1 MTPGRLRR
9 LALQVSATLALGALV
24 PASAGAAAR
33 ADALAPPDT
42 AARASRAR
50 SDVAAASGY
59 GADASDPA
67 EPVTL
72 RDIAASNAKV
82 KMAYSAL
89 MNMWTSHFDDI
100 GVTFEAPRLLRY
112 RGTVRTAC
120 GVMPQNNA
128 AYCPQRNAIYFDE
141 VFIAATAK
149 HVGSELGTDGDM
161 AAVGIIAHEV
171 GHAVAI
177 QMGYASRFTYANE
190 AAADCLAGAF
200 ARQSRHDGSLEP
212 GDIEEAFLGMAL
224 AADPAPE
231 ATLVSRGDERRQVLA
246 SLMSHG
252 TREQRMQNFRA
263 GLERG
268 PSSCLAHFEVN

>member
-1 MTPGRLRR
+1 MKRFARLRR
-9 LALQVSATLALGALV
+9 QALRFGAILAVGLAA
-24 PASAGAAAR
+24 PASADAAATGR
-33 ADALAPPDT
+33 PT
-42 AARASRAR
+42 TG
-50 SDVAAASGY
+50 DVAGTPARFAPRL
-59 GADASDPA
+59 DPA

-82 KMAYSAL
+82 KMAYAAL
-89 MNMWTSHFDDI
+89 MEMWASHFSAI
-100 GVTFEAPRLLRY
+100 GATFETPRLLRY
-112 RGTVRTAC
+112 RGTVRTSC
-120 GVMPQNNA
+120 GVMPQDNA

-141 VFIAATAK
+141 VFIAGMAK

-177 QMGYASRFTYANE
+177 QLGYASRFTYANE

-200 ARQSRHDGSLEP
+200 ARRAREDGSLER

-224 AADPAPE
+224 AGDPAPD
-231 ATLVSRGDERRQVLA
+231 ALPVSRGDEQRRVRDA
-246 SLMSHG
+246 LMSHG
-252 TREQRMQNFRA
+252 TREQRMQNFRT

-268 PSSCLAHFEVN
+268 PGACLPHFELS